1 MILPAVMRPARL
13 IDQLARPLSPLLAA
27 LFEDSATGALVL
39 DRERRIV
46 RTNRRLEA
54 MLASGGAALAE
65 RLGVA
70 SLVEHRGVAAAGG
83 AVPAVREG
91 ALLAPDEPAEQLF
104 APADRPR
111 VAMALIAA
119 LRGDPPTAMQVRLGA
134 RAPAAAPM
142 VALSMTPLRESDGE
156 MSGLLLRLTDVSV
169 EKRLEAELA
178 QLQKLQAVGQLAGGI
193 AHDFNNLLTAIGA
206 AADSVLERESC
217 EHATLDDVRQIRQSA
232 DRGAALVR
240 QLLAFGRRQPL
251 LPAVVVVNAAVRN
264 ISTMLH
270 RLLGERIRL
279 SLDLEEPGRSVRV
292 DPTQLDQVLVNLAVN
307 ARDAMP
313 TGGTLTLRTGHLTLY
328 APRQVGSEAM
338 PPGRYVAISAEDT
351 GEGIP
356 PAIIPQ
362 VFEPF
367 FTTRRERGGSGLGLS
382 TVLGIVRQSGGF
394 VTVESVVG
402 QGTSV
407 RFWLPRH
414 DEEMDVSS
422 RLSPSGTLP
431 SGRPG
436 PAYTEPAGSEAVAAA
451 RLPVVPRSVL
461 LVEDEEP
468 VRRLTE
474 RALQRA
480 GWQVS
485 AVPSAEDALAELPHP
500 GGLVE
505 PPSVVISD
513 IVLPGMDGTELAR
526 AVRAVWPDL
535 PVVLVSGYT
544 DSALLG
550 DLTAQG
556 VCFLAKPFRLRDLVA
571 CVERAV
577 G

>member
-1 MILPAVMRPARL
+1 M
-13 IDQLARPLSPLLAA
+13 
-27 LFEDSATGALVL
+27 
-39 DRERRIV
+39 
-46 RTNRRLEA
+46 
-54 MLASGGAALAE
+54 
-65 RLGVA
+65 
-70 SLVEHRGVAAAGG
+70 
-83 AVPAVREG
+83 PAVRDG
-91 ALLAPDEPAEQLF
+91 APPAPDEPAELLF
-104 APADRPR
+104 APADRQR
-111 VAMALIAA
+111 VAAALTAA

-134 RAPAAAPM
+134 RGPAAAPV

-251 LPAVVVVNAAVRN
+251 LPAVVAVNAAVRN

-356 PAIIPQ
+356 PAILPQ

-367 FTTRRERGGSGLGLS
+367 FTTRRERGGNGLGLS

-414 DEEMDVSS
+414 EEMDVSS

-451 RLPVVPRSVL
+451 RLPIVPRSVL

-485 AVPSAEDALAELPHP
+485 AVPSAEDALAELPRP

-505 PPSVVISD
+505 PPSVVISSR
-513 IVLPGMDGTELAR
+513 LSGTRQTESGFSLSANSVMA
-526 AVRAVWPDL
+526 AVQAISRLSRVATLSRRRQTSRSWIWRRSSRRCRVMLSAPACSASSAACTG
-535 PVVLVSGYT
+535 SG
-544 DSALLG
+544 
-550 DLTAQG
+550 
-556 VCFLAKPFRLRDLVA
+556 
-571 CVERAV
+571 
-577 G
+577 